1 MRTVNIAELKNKL
14 SSYIGY
20 AKAGETIIVRDRNR
34 PVAQLS
40 PFVAGDASEEDLA
53 LVAAGHMRLGE
64 GRLTMEQIL
73 AMPKARMTPEA
84 EARSA
89 ATQALLDDRS
99 EGY

>member
-34 PVAQLS
+34 PVAQLV
-40 PFVAGDASEEDLA
+40 PFVAGNASEEDLA

-73 AMPKARMTPEA
+73 AMPIGRMTPEA
-84 EARSA
+84 EARCA
-89 ATQALLDDRS
+89 ATQEVLEERN